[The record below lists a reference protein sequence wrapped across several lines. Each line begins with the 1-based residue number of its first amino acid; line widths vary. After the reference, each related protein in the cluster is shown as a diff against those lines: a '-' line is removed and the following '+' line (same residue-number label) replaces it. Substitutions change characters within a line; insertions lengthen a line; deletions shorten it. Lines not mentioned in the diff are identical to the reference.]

1 MERWMPDPTEFP
13 EAEQERAKALIR
25 SADTT
30 APAALRASLE
40 AQIRAA
46 EQDQQHRRLRPEFPW
61 RRDRRAG
68 RGTRF
73 GVPALAGVV
82 VIAAVG
88 ILIGVSGGSTSTAPS
103 LRSAA
108 AVALR
113 PPTSAAP
120 GQTGAHLD
128 VSTDGISFPY
138 WQGTVGWR
146 AVGTRTDTVN
156 GRRVVTVFYAAATG
170 QRVGYSIVSGGPL
183 RMPAAKVLRRDGID
197 FTVLR
202 TGEADVVTWQRYG
215 HTCVLASRTASASRM
230 ITLAVSP
237 A

>member
-13 EAEQERAKALIR
+13 EAEQERAQALIR
-25 SADTT
+25 SANTT
-30 APAALRASLE
+30 APAGLRASLE

-46 EQDQQHRRLRPEFPW
+46 EHDQQHRRWRPESLW

-73 GVPALAGVV
+73 GVPALVGVV
-82 VIAAVG
+82 AIAAVA
-88 ILIGVSGGSTSTAPS
+88 ILVAVSGGSTPTALN

-113 PPTSAAP
+113 TPTSAAP
-120 GQTGAHLD
+120 GQTGARLD

-146 AVGTRTDTVN
+146 AVGTRADTVN
-156 GRRVVTVFYAAATG
+156 GRRVVTVFYTAPTG

-183 RMPAAKVLRRDGID
+183 RVPAATVIHRDGID
-197 FTVLR
+197 FAVLP
-202 TGEADVVTWQRYG
+202 TSGAHVVTWERDG